1 MYENLKNYNNSM
13 KQISATSFK
22 NKLKQFCELKGYIFN
37 PKDQLTDKAGQRI
50 MKWTD
55 SKTEEHF
62 FIQVPEESAE
72 ETNNE

>member
-1 MYENLKNYNNSM
+1 M

-62 FIQVPEESAE
+62 FIQVQEESAEESAE
-72 ETNNE
+72 ETNNEQDDIFF